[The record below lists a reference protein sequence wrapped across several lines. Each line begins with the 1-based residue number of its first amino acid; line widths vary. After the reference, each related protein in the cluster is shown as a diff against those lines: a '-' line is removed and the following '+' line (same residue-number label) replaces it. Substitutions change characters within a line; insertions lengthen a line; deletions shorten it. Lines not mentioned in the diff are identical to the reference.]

1 MINDQALVQEKIF
14 QLLNW
19 EKAKRREKILVS
31 ALVYS
36 VLASLIV
43 LPLGDLFPSWAR
55 PLSLTPILFLIL
67 TSGFLLWHPWRS
79 KESLRAILQLDRTLR
94 LQERALTAWE
104 ILRRGGKRPA
114 ELWVLEETAAN
125 LKAVDVK
132 GLFERRLSWHA
143 FVALPVLLLWALIAW
158 FGVDFHLDWSRESR
172 GASIAKKLKEYSL
185 GLHDRAKENKL
196 TESLEVA
203 RALEEVAEKGLKGKI
218 GEEELRTDLIDVAQ
232 GIGDQLAAFQGGAGS
247 LPQLSKEALSKLK
260 SDVGELKDALSR
272 PNALPGKGMLGGNV
286 LKKLDNLSPFK
297 GEMGNN
303 PLSGDNMDQNQ
314 LRDFI
319 EQLDRR
325 LATEMD
331 RRNLTE
337 AEQFVLLL
345 LDGMDGDATRP
356 MEKQSRMGS
365 SSPSKD
371 DSAKGSLPGD
381 QPGKKGPKVQYPQ
394 FRAQAATHLKGLFG
408 KGSSAGVTLRG
419 EFQGRESKVS
429 QDEIVTLYQR
439 QVEGEL
445 SSEQIPQ
452 DLKET
457 VKSYF
462 LSLGMSGDQK

>member
-1 MINDQALVQEKIF
+1 LINDQALVQEKFF

-203 RALEEVAEKGLKGKI
+203 RALEEVAEKGLKGRI
-218 GEEELRTDLIDVAQ
+218 GEEELRTDLTDVAQ

-272 PNALPGKGMLGGNV
+272 PNALPGKGMLGGDV
-286 LKKLDNLSPFK
+286 LKKLDSLSPFK
-297 GEMGNN
+297 GEMGNK

-337 AEQFVLLL
+337 AQQFVLLL

-356 MEKQSRMGS
+356 MERQSRMGS

-394 FRAQAATHLKGLFG
+394 FRAQAATHLRGLFG

>member
-1 MINDQALVQEKIF
+1 MINGQTLVQDKIF

-19 EKAKRREKILVS
+19 EKVKRREHILIS

-36 VLASLIV
+36 VLASLLI
-43 LPLGDLFPSWAR
+43 LPLGDLFPFWAR

-67 TSGFLLWHPWRS
+67 TLGFMLSHPWGS
-79 KESLRAILQLDRTLR
+79 KESLRAILRLDKTLR

-104 ILRRGGKRPA
+104 ILRRGGRRPA
-114 ELWVLEETAAN
+114 ELLVLEETAAN

-132 GLFERRLSWHA
+132 GLFERRLSWHF
-143 FVALPVLLLWALIAW
+143 FVAPPVLLLWALIAW

-203 RALEEVAEKGLKGKI
+203 RALEEVAEKGLKGRI
-218 GEEELRTDLIDVAQ
+218 GEEELRTDLTDVAQ

-272 PNALPGKGMLGGNV
+272 PNALPGKGMQGGDV
-286 LKKLDNLSPFK
+286 LKKLDSLSPFK
-297 GEMGNN
+297 GETGNK
-303 PLSGDNMDQNQ
+303 PLSGDNMDQKQ
-314 LRDFI
+314 VRDFI
-319 EQLDRR
+319 EQLNRR
-325 LATEMD
+325 AATEMD

-337 AEQFVLLL
+337 AQQFLLLL

-419 EFQGRESKVS
+419 EFQGRESKVP
-429 QDEIVTLYQR
+429 QDEIVTVYQR

-445 SSEQIPQ
+445 SSEEIPQ

>member
-1 MINDQALVQEKIF
+1 
-14 QLLNW
+14 
-19 EKAKRREKILVS
+19 
-31 ALVYS
+31 
-36 VLASLIV
+36 
-43 LPLGDLFPSWAR
+43 
-55 PLSLTPILFLIL
+55 
-67 TSGFLLWHPWRS
+67 
-79 KESLRAILQLDRTLR
+79 
-94 LQERALTAWE
+94 
-104 ILRRGGKRPA
+104 
-114 ELWVLEETAAN
+114 LWVLEETAAN

-143 FVALPVLLLWALIAW
+143 FVAPPALLLWALIAW

-185 GLHDRAKENKL
+185 GLRDRAKENKL

-218 GEEELRTDLIDVAQ
+218 GEEELRTDLTDVAQ
-232 GIGDQLAAFQGGAGS
+232 GIGDRLEAFPGGAGS

-272 PNALPGKGMLGGNV
+272 PNALPGKGMQGGDV
-286 LKKLDNLSPFK
+286 LKKLDSLSPFK
-297 GEMGNN
+297 GETGNK
-303 PLSGDNMDQNQ
+303 PLSGDNMDQKQ
-314 LRDFI
+314 VRDFI
-319 EQLDRR
+319 EQLNRR
-325 LATEMD
+325 AATEMD

-337 AEQFVLLL
+337 AQQFLLLL

-419 EFQGRESKVS
+419 EFQGRESKVP

-445 SSEQIPQ
+445 SSEEIPQ

>member
-1 MINDQALVQEKIF
+1 LINDQALVQEKIF

-79 KESLRAILQLDRTLR
+79 KESLRAILQLDRALH

-125 LKAVDVK
+125 LKTVDVK

-143 FVALPVLLLWALIAW
+143 FVAPPVLLLWVLIAW

-185 GLHDRAKENKL
+185 GLHDKAKENKL

-218 GEEELRTDLIDVAQ
+218 GEEELRTDLADVAQ
-232 GIGDQLAAFQGGAGS
+232 GIGNQLAAFQGGTGS

-272 PNALPGKGMLGGNV
+272 PNTLPGKGMQGGDV
-286 LKKLDNLSPFK
+286 LKKLDSLSPFK
-297 GEMGNN
+297 GEMGNKS
-303 PLSGDNMDQNQ
+303 LSGDNMDQNQ

-319 EQLDRR
+319 EQLNRR

-337 AEQFVLLL
+337 AQQFVLLL

-365 SSPSKD
+365 SSTSKD

-419 EFQGRESKVS
+419 EFPGKESKVS